1 VGEGQ
6 AVEHVEDLAA
16 RVERLERSNRRLKLA
31 LPLAI
36 VAVALAVLGL
46 RRVKPVLET
55 PGTVEARRFVL
66 LDSRGVQ
73 RAVLETAESGGPQL
87 LLTDAE
93 GDVELALFAVP
104 GGVRGLAL
112 HDGQALRAA
121 LTATPGGS
129 ATLAMEANDRVA
141 GGSLTLT
148 SAGAEMGVWGAG
160 GRVTATAPADPDK
173 AARVETHDGDEGLTG
188 QLPPSNE
195 PFGWPGTIRPV
206 RAALIG
212 PAR

>member
-1 VGEGQ
+1 MEPT
-6 AVEHVEDLAA
+6 EDLAA
-16 RVERLERSNRRLKLA
+16 RLERLERSNRRLKLA
-31 LPLAI
+31 LPLA
-36 VAVALAVLGL
+36 VAAVALAALSL
-46 RRVKPVLET
+46 RRANPV
-55 PGTVEARRFVL
+55 PQVVAVPDAIEARRFVL
-66 LDSRGVQ
+66 VDSRGVQ

-93 GDVELALFAVP
+93 GDVELAIFAVP

-148 SAGAEMGVWGAG
+148 TGGAKLGIWGAG
-160 GRVTATAPADPDK
+160 GRVTATAPTDPDK